1 MTGCAEHWTEVRD
14 LEHLLENEMN
24 SLCSP
29 WRARVEDSKK
39 CYQDSKQEVI
49 MKDLVYHFEKFLLHE
64 Q

>member
-1 MTGCAEHWTEVRD
+1 MRD
-14 LEHLLENEMN
+14 LEHLLEKEMN
-24 SLCSP
+24 SLYSA

-39 CYQDSKQEVI
+39 CCQDSKQEVI